1 MLPVA
6 VGRKPHH
13 TKVQGLKV
21 DMVRAK
27 CPDGDGTLE
36 RLLQRKSCALLKLRA
51 AFRLA
56 FACSK
61 QPTQRSIPA
70 RERSKRGPK
79 SCFLLSCRLEQEL
92 GAQVLSYQFVKPR
105 SGGKTQ
111 APFSIRKANISA
123 TFIALLCAKAALL
136 GVLQP

>member
-1 MLPVA
+1 VPRWGWDFGEA
-6 VGRKPHH
+6 A
-13 TKVQGLKV
+13 
-21 DMVRAK
+21 AK
-27 CPDGDGTLE
+27 E
-36 RLLQRKSCALLKLRA
+36 KLCIA
-51 AFRLA
+51 EAQSSFQA
-56 FACSK
+56 GFACSK

-111 APFSIRKANISA
+111 APFSIQKANISA